1 MNWKLLTIVIVSIL
15 YSVTASAQRRPSS
28 VFTQSDYT
36 TDTLKMEGYAYVCDT
51 LKHTLV
57 TLRNIEDH
65 PGREDLCYADGTP
78 LENELA
84 LSLHIDAF
92 VITSS
97 IKMHLREIVDDAF
110 SHEQADG
117 LEGDKL
123 NIVFNI
129 SSNNGNVTDV
139 YFNYPS
145 FTEYANIPIEVYR
158 NMEVRF
164 KNEICFELTDL
175 GRKLNYCLLSW
186 TQCPSGRVE
195 EIHNN
200 GENDANTD
208 NIRTDNI
215 GTININKGTPTTNR
229 GAMTPIGG
237 FGKGTTTNP

>member
-92 VITSS
+92 VITNS

-195 EIHNN
+195 ALPEEETDEDDSETI
-200 GENDANTD
+200 NT
-208 NIRTDNI
+208 NI

-229 GAMTPIGG
+229 GTMTPIGG

>member
-164 KNEICFELTDL
+164 KNEICFELTEL

-195 EIHNN
+195 ALPEEETDEDDSETI
-200 GENDANTD
+200 NT
-208 NIRTDNI
+208 NI

-229 GAMTPIGG
+229 GTMTPIGG

>member
-51 LKHTLV
+51 LKHALV

-65 PGREDLCYADGTP
+65 PGREDLCYADGTQ
-78 LENELA
+78 LEEELA
-84 LSLHIDAF
+84 FSLYIET
-92 VITSS
+92 VVMTSS
-97 IKMHLREIVDDAF
+97 IDTHLQNIVNDAF
-110 SHEQADG
+110 SQEQVES
-117 LEGDKL
+117 LEGRKL
-123 NIVFNI
+123 RIELNI
-129 SSNNGNVTDV
+129 SSSSGEITDV
-139 YFNYPS
+139 YFNFPAM
-145 FTEYANIPIEVYR
+145 TGYADIPIDVYR

-215 GTININKGTPTTNR
+215 GTITINKGTLGGNSGTIN
-229 GAMTPIGG
+229 PIGG
-237 FGKGTTTNP
+237 FGKGTTTKP

>member
-15 YSVTASAQRRPSS
+15 YSVTASAQRRPSL
-28 VFTQSDYT
+28 VFTPSDYT
-36 TDTLKMEGYAYVCDT
+36 TDTLKMEGYTYVCDT

-92 VITSS
+92 VITNS
-97 IKMHLREIVDDAF
+97 IKTNLRNIVDDAF

-175 GRKLNYCLLSW
+175 GRKLNYCLISW
-186 TQCPSGRVE
+186 TQCPKGRVE
-195 EIHNN
+195 ALPEEETDEDDSETI
-200 GENDANTD
+200 NT
-208 NIRTDNI
+208 NI

-229 GAMTPIGG
+229 GTMTPIGG
-237 FGKGTTTNP
+237 LRKGTTTNS

>member
-1 MNWKLLTIVIVSIL
+1 MKWKFLTIVIVSIL
-15 YSVTASAQRRPSS
+15 YSVTTSAQRRPSM
-28 VFTQSDYT
+28 VFTESDYT
-36 TDTLKMEGYAYVCDT
+36 TDTLKMEGYTYVCDT
-51 LKHTLV
+51 LKHALV

-97 IKMHLREIVDDAF
+97 IKMHLRKIVDDAF
-110 SHEQADG
+110 SQEQVDC
-117 LEGDKL
+117 LDENTL
-123 NIVFNI
+123 NIVLNI
-129 SSNNGNVTDV
+129 SSDSGEVTDV

-145 FTEYANIPIEVYR
+145 FTEYTNIPIEVYR

-186 TQCPSGRVE
+186 RQCPEGRAEALPKEDTE
-195 EIHNN
+195 EDDN
-200 GENDANTD
+200 ETTNT
-208 NIRTDNI
+208 NI
-215 GTININKGTPTTNR
+215 GTINFNKDVPTTNR
-229 GAMTPIGG
+229 GTVTTIGG
-237 FGKGTTTNP
+237 LNKGTTTNP

>member
-1 MNWKLLTIVIVSIL
+1 MKWKFLTIVIVLIL

-51 LKHTLV
+51 LKHALV

-164 KNEICFELTDL
+164 KNEICFELTEL

-186 TQCPSGRVE
+186 TQCPEGRAEALPE
-195 EIHNN
+195 EETDEDDSETI
-200 GENDANTD
+200 NT
-208 NIRTDNI
+208 NI

-229 GAMTPIGG
+229 GTINPIGG
-237 FGKGTTTNP
+237 LRKGTTTNP

>member
-51 LKHTLV
+51 LKHALV

-195 EIHNN
+195 ALPEEETDEDDSETI
-200 GENDANTD
+200 NT
-208 NIRTDNI
+208 NI

-229 GAMTPIGG
+229 GTMTPIGG

>member
-1 MNWKLLTIVIVSIL
+1 MKWKFLTIVIVSIL
-15 YSVTASAQRRPSS
+15 CSVTTSAQRRPSM
-28 VFTQSDYT
+28 VFTESDYT
-36 TDTLKMEGYAYVCDT
+36 TDTLKMEGYTYVCDT
-51 LKHTLV
+51 LKHALV

-97 IKMHLREIVDDAF
+97 IKMHLRKIVDDAF

-186 TQCPSGRVE
+186 RQCPEGRAEALPE
-195 EIHNN
+195 EETDEDDSETI
-200 GENDANTD
+200 NT
-208 NIRTDNI
+208 NI

-229 GAMTPIGG
+229 GTLTPIGG
-237 FGKGTTTNP
+237 VSRGTTTNP